1 MSSSHTM
8 MPSSTRTLPHF
19 VLGKNCMR
27 SGGSMMISSTKRVF
41 VVARVRNISNF
52 FNKIIIWRYFA
63 WKLLWKNIWRGG
75 LNNLKCIF
83 YENWLGSICHMK
95 RIDLEISRASTGHDV
110 EIDSLDSIIFRR
122 FWINMPYVWLFLN
135 WVAQILVKSCWD
147 DPIRVIVPWRF
158 HWFSEHKYIKL

>member
-1 MSSSHTM
+1 MQTPKFKFFGFH
-8 MPSSTRTLPHF
+8 
-19 VLGKNCMR
+19 
-27 SGGSMMISSTKRVF
+27 
-41 VVARVRNISNF
+41 RNKVWIGP
-52 FNKIIIWRYFA
+52 RE
-63 WKLLWKNIWRGG
+63 NIWRVW

-83 YENWLGSICHMK
+83 YENWLGSIFHMK

-158 HWFSEHKYIKL
+158 HWFSEHKYIKLLTTVCMSQLAALSLGQGHWLPWILYSIDRIIWSLYFI